1 MRGSFGVISVL
12 TKRGSNSPALPPLNF
27 INQRVYGYYQAR
39 TFYSPKY
46 DVPQPE
52 NKKPDLRTTIFWEPN
67 IETDIEGNATI
78 SFFNADNRAIIKAD
92 VEGIAEPGVPMVG
105 KTSFEVK

>member
-1 MRGSFGVISVL
+1 
-12 TKRGSNSPALPPLNF
+12 LNF

-52 NKKPDLRTTIFWEPN
+52 YNNPDLRTTILWEPN
-67 IETDIEGNATI
+67 VVTDEDGNATI
-78 SFFNADNRAIIKAD
+78 SFFNADNKAIIKVD
-92 VEGIAEPGVPMVG
+92 VEGIAERGAPLAG
-105 KTSFEVK
+105 KASFNVK